1 MSAIVINTDSKSSRI
16 LAELAKRLGGEV
28 TPISD
33 GQLEDLMLGNM
44 MDREKTGKTVS
55 KERIMKLLSARS

>member
-1 MSAIVINTDSKSSRI
+1 MSAIVINTDSKNSRI

-33 GQLEDLMLGNM
+33 EQLEDLMLGSM